1 MKRIVFGLMVSAA
14 AAFCLAQAEVDEAT
28 AKRRAEALMR
38 NLGGFVMKPG
48 TGLGRFLVV
57 NAQKRVDKSVI
68 DEQLPFMSKFIGVRI
83 ESAPAKGTPTV
94 ETAAKHFA
102 ETGGQMALFVV
113 DAPSL
118 PSLLIAP
125 ESKWGFLNV
134 AALAAD
140 GATGKDLDRRVQRE
154 IWRGVSMVGGSGN
167 TEMPHCLLNTV
178 LTPLDLDNIDGN
190 TISYEPLG
198 RMAKHMRKAGITQV
212 VMRPYIVACREG
224 WAATPTNEYQ
234 KAIWDKVHALPT
246 EPIKIKPETKKV
258 TE

>member
-1 MKRIVFGLMVSAA
+1 MNGSCSSITDLSTL
-14 AAFCLAQAEVDEAT
+14 FCA
-28 AKRRAEALMR
+28 
-38 NLGGFVMKPG
+38 
-48 TGLGRFLVV
+48 
-57 NAQKRVDKSVI
+57 
-68 DEQLPFMSKFIGVRI
+68 FMSKFIGVRI

-94 ETAAKHFA
+94 ETAAKHLA

-178 LTPLDLDNIDGN
+178 LTPLDLDRQQKYPNNGTCPPTTWVVSPKMSITNRTAYTDKKRSPDGHQN
-190 TISYEPLG
+190 G
-198 RMAKHMRKAGITQV
+198 DG
-212 VMRPYIVACREG
+212 
-224 WAATPTNEYQ
+224 
-234 KAIWDKVHALPT
+234 
-246 EPIKIKPETKKV
+246 
-258 TE
+258 